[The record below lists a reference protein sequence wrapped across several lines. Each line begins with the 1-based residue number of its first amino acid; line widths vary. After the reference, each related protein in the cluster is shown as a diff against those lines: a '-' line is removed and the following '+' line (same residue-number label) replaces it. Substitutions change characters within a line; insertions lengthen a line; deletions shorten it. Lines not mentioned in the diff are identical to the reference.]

1 MRNMVF
7 ISLSCSALMLGCNA
21 NANKLPVIHGVEAGF
36 HTIKVQ
42 VTSNGCTSKESFK
55 LHWQQNKLTLERI
68 KPDNCRRMPHKK
80 WLEFNLPEAVKSV
93 YIANEFSF

>member
-1 MRNMVF
+1 MGVWGF
-7 ISLSCSALMLGCNA
+7 INA
-21 NANKLPVIHGVEAGF
+21 NANINIDELAVIHGVEVSPN
-36 HTIKVQ
+36 TIKVQ

-93 YIANEFSF
+93 YIVNEFSF